1 MYWNY
6 GLAKACFVVC
16 KMYYNT
22 FIKRYKIARKPN
34 AEKKKNFERFILYSE
49 RFSWLSYYAMF
60 WPILAIDLAIDI
72 VLCVFFV
79 WDLFFALNSQDD
91 SEDDDDDNDTESL
104 TL

>member
-34 AEKKKNFERFILYSE
+34 AEKKKKFERFILYSE
-49 RFSWLSYYAMF
+49 RFS
-60 WPILAIDLAIDI
+60 
-72 VLCVFFV
+72 
-79 WDLFFALNSQDD
+79 
-91 SEDDDDDNDTESL
+91 
-104 TL
+104 